1 MSKSRKKSPVYTD
14 GKAGT
19 TKKAKRFANKTVR
32 NSDDIPSKGSGYKK
46 SYCQY
51 DIHDFKSRY
60 TLREAILDWQT
71 KPYIRKR
78 YTSFK
83 EYLHGWYK
91 SHRMK

>member
-1 MSKSRKKSPVYTD
+1 MSKSRKKAPVYTD

-19 TKKAKRFANKTVR
+19 TKRAKRFANKTVR

-60 TLREAILDWQT
+60 TLQEAIHDWQT
-71 KPYIRKR
+71 QPRIR
-78 YTSFK
+78 
-83 EYLHGWYK
+83 EWYK